1 MSDPVPAIREAD
13 ATGAVA
19 AIFAD
24 IRAVFGVGVV
34 NLIWRHL
41 AVFPG
46 GLEWAWGSLRPLYAE
61 GHMPAAAA
69 RLRARLTLPTLPE
82 IPREALEAAG
92 VPAEALGPIHAIL
105 AAYDRTNPMAL
116 VALTLLQEAA
126 KPGFTP
132 GPLPKP
138 MAHDTAEALP
148 LPPLP
153 DLSALAPSTAALVL
167 RLNAIGA
174 GEAPILASMY
184 RHLGY
189 WPGYLALAW
198 AVLAP
203 LDARAIIA
211 AGQAAAREEARA
223 LGSLLPPQ
231 LPPPPPGVLPA
242 LEAFTAD
249 AIGRMVPL
257 CAILRR
263 VSPGLQTAYA
273 SP

>member
-1 MSDPVPAIREAD
+1 MSSDPVPAIREAD
-13 ATGAVA
+13 ATGEVA
-19 AIFAD
+19 AVFAD

-46 GLEWAWGSLRPLYAE
+46 GLEWAWGSLRPLYVA
-61 GHMPAAAA
+61 GHLPAAAA
-69 RLRARLTLPTLPE
+69 RLRARLKLPALPE
-82 IPREALEAAG
+82 FPPEALQSAG
-92 VPAEALGPIHAIL
+92 VPDEALGPINAIL
-105 AAYDRTNPMAL
+105 SAYDRTNPMAL
-116 VALTLLQEAA
+116 VALTLLQESLQ
-126 KPGFTP
+126 PGFAP
-132 GPLPKP
+132 AAPPVLIALSP
-138 MAHDTAEALP
+138 AENLP

-153 DLSALAPSTAALVL
+153 DLSALPPATAALVL

-174 GEAPILASMY
+174 GPAPILASMY

-211 AGQAAAREEARA
+211 AGQAAAREEALA
-223 LGSLLPPQ
+223 LGALLTPM
-231 LPPPPPGVLPA
+231 PPPPDQVGAA
-242 LEAFTAD
+242 LRHFTTD
-249 AIGRMVPL
+249 AIGRMVPI

-263 VSPGLQTAYA
+263 ITPAPQTAYA

>member
-1 MSDPVPAIREAD
+1 MTDPVPAIREAD
-13 ATGAVA
+13 ATGDTA

-46 GLEWAWGSLRPLYAE
+46 GLEWAWGSLRPLYAQ
-61 GHMPAAAA
+61 GHMPAAAD
-69 RLRARLTLPTLPE
+69 RLRARLPLPALPE
-82 IPREALEAAG
+82 IPPEALLAAG
-92 VPAEALGPIHAIL
+92 VTQDALVPIHAIL

-116 VALTLLQEAA
+116 VALTLLQESAR
-126 KPGFTP
+126 PGFRP
-132 GPLPKP
+132 GALPPLEPAGP
-138 MAHDTAEALP
+138 AGAVP
-148 LPPLP
+148 LPPLL
-153 DLSALAPSTAALVL
+153 DLSALPPSTAALVL

-198 AVLAP
+198 AMLAP
-203 LDARAIIA
+203 LDARTIIA
-211 AGQAAAREEARA
+211 AGQVAAREEALL
-223 LGSLLPPQ
+223 LGSLLRPT
-231 LPPPPPGVLPA
+231 PPPPGVLPA
-242 LEAFTAD
+242 LAAFTSD

-263 VSPGLQTAYA
+263 ITPDPRTASSSP
-273 SP
+273 

>member
-1 MSDPVPAIREAD
+1 MSRDPVPAIPEAE
-13 ATGAVA
+13 ATGEVA
-19 AIFAD
+19 EIFAD

-46 GLEWAWGSLRPLYAE
+46 GLEWAWGSLRPLYAQ

-69 RLRARLTLPTLPE
+69 RLRARLPLPALPE
-82 IPREALEAAG
+82 IPLEALQCAG
-92 VPAEALGPIHAIL
+92 VSEADLPTIQAIL

-116 VALTLLQEAA
+116 VALSLLQECAR
-126 KPGFTP
+126 PGFAP
-132 GPLPKP
+132 GAPPALVAVPSE
-138 MAHDTAEALP
+138 EAVP

-153 DLSALAPSTAALVL
+153 DLAALPPATAALVL

-189 WPGYLALAW
+189 WPGYLSLAW

-211 AGQAAAREEARA
+211 AGQEAAREEALSLGA
-223 LGSLLPPQ
+223 LLRPT
-231 LPPPPPGVLPA
+231 PPPPGVLPA
-242 LEAFTAD
+242 LEAFTSD

-263 VSPGLQTAYA
+263 VTPAPRTASSSP
-273 SP
+273 